1 MKQPPQKL
9 LRQAVAA
16 FIRYIQ
22 SDRLSADRQTTLRQK
37 AEHLADETAK
47 AMGAKD
53 ENERLVVWEELNR
66 LAHRQIENERLKA
79 LGVEGF

>member
-1 MKQPPQKL
+1 MRQPPQKL

-16 FIRYIQ
+16 FCSYIQ
-22 SDRLSADRQTTLRQK
+22 SDRLPAGRQTTLRQK

-53 ENERLVVWEELNR
+53 ENERLMVWEELNR
-66 LAHRQIENERLKA
+66 HAHRQIENKRLKT
-79 LGVEGF
+79 LGVEGY

>member
-1 MKQPPQKL
+1 MKQVPEL

-53 ENERLVVWEELNR
+53 ENERLVVWEDSIVWLTD
-66 LAHRQIENERLKA
+66 KSKTSD
-79 LGVEGF
+79 